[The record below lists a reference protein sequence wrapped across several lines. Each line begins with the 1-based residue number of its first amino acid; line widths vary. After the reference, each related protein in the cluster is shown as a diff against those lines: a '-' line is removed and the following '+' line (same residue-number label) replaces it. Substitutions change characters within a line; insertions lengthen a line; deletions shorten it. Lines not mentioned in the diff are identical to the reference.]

1 MANNSFEL
9 GLGLTEE
16 HTALADSV
24 RGFAERHIDTS
35 VLRAAVEART
45 ESLPP
50 FWADLGGQGLLGLHV
65 PEEHGGAG
73 AGLLELAVALEALG
87 RRAQP
92 GPLLPTVLASALLV
106 ASDAKVRGELLPGL
120 ADGSLT
126 AAVGLAEP
134 LEAATTAEGVTVSGT
149 TVGVLGGAVADLL
162 LLPARIGDGVQWV
175 VLDKADLTVRERD
188 SLDVVRRSALVTAD
202 DLAVPAGRLLG
213 GLTEE
218 RVRSIAAVVFGAE
231 AVGVASWCTST
242 AAEYAQVRVQFGR
255 PIGQFQGVKHKCA
268 AMGIEL
274 ERARAAVWDAARALD
289 AGDESADLAA
299 AVAAVVA
306 PDAAVHCGADCVQ
319 VLGGIGF
326 TWEHDAHLYYRRALT
341 LRGLLG
347 RGEQWKAKVARH
359 ALSGDSRDIRI
370 DLPEEAEAVRG
381 DIRSAVAEIAALDP
395 DEQLVALGDGGWVQ
409 PHLPRPYGRGA
420 GPLEQVVIGEELNR
434 AGVQLPELLMGG
446 WAVPPIVA
454 FGTEEQKQ
462 RVVVPTL
469 RGEVVWCQL
478 FSEPGAGS
486 DLASLSTKAERVD
499 GGWRVSG
506 QKIWTTVAQF
516 ADWAMLIART
526 DPHAPKHEGITYF
539 ILDMSSPGVTV
550 RPLREATG
558 SQLFNEVFLDDVF
571 VPDDCVVG
579 EPGQGWT
586 VARATLSS
594 ERVALGRGNA
604 SYPTLADLL
613 RFAEGREL
621 DAIATQ
627 RLGEFVCENQVLDL
641 LGARTVLRQL
651 SGVDVSTTSSVGK
664 FLSMRF
670 GQRIAEFCLAELGV
684 AGVVAVQGEPSDKW
698 MDQVIAC
705 RAMTIYGGTTE
716 VQLNVIGE
724 RMLGLPRDVDRPVG
738 TG

>member
-1 MANNSFEL
+1 MTTAHEL
-9 GLGLTEE
+9 GLGLTGE

-24 RGFAERHIDTS
+24 RGFAARHLGAD
-35 VLRAAVEART
+35 VLRAAVDADR

-50 FWADLGGQGLLGLHV
+50 FWGALGAQGLLGLHV

-73 AGLLELAVALEALG
+73 AGLLELAVVLEALG
-87 RRAQP
+87 RAAQP
-92 GPLLPTVLASALLV
+92 GPLLPTTLASALLV
-106 ASDAKVRGELLPGL
+106 ASTAKVRGDLLPGL
-120 ADGSLT
+120 ADGSTT

-134 LEAATTAEGVTVSGT
+134 LTATAGPDGVTVTGST
-149 TVGVLGGAVADLL
+149 TGVLGGAVADVLV
-162 LLPARIGDGVQWV
+162 LPARIDDGLRWV
-175 VLDKADLTVRERD
+175 VLDRADLDVRERD
-188 SLDVVRRSALVTAD
+188 SLDVIRRSALVATREPVPVPED
-202 DLAVPAGRLLG
+202 RVLRDLSA
-213 GLTEE
+213 E
-218 RVRSIAAVVFGAE
+218 RVRSIAAVVLGAE
-231 AVGVASWCTST
+231 AVGVASWCTTT
-242 AAEYAQVRVQFGR
+242 AAEYAKVRVQFGR

-268 AMGIEL
+268 AMGVEL
-274 ERARAAVWDAARALD
+274 ERARASVWDAARALD
-289 AGDESADLAA
+289 AGDDTADFAA

-306 PDAAVHCGADCVQ
+306 PDAAVRCGADCVQ

-347 RGEQWKAKVARH
+347 GSAQWSAEVARH
-359 ALSGDSRDIRI
+359 ALGGDARRVRI
-370 DLPEEAEAVRG
+370 DLPDGAEAIREAVRG
-381 DIRSAVAEIAALDP
+381 ELAAIAALDP

-409 PHLPRPYGRGA
+409 PHLPRPHGRGA
-420 GPLEQVVIGEELNR
+420 DPLEQVVISEELKH
-434 AGVQLPELLMGG
+434 AGIPLPELLMGG

-486 DLASLSTKAERVD
+486 DLASLTTRATRVE
-499 GGWRVSG
+499 GGWKVNG

-516 ADWAMLIART
+516 SDWAMLIART
-526 DPHAPKHEGITYF
+526 DPDAPKHEGITYF
-539 ILDMSSPGVTV
+539 ILDMSTPGITV

-571 VPDDCVVG
+571 IPDNCVVG

-613 RFAEGREL
+613 EFVDGRDL
-621 DAIATQ
+621 DATALN
-627 RLGEFVCENQVLDL
+627 RVGEFACENHVLDL
-641 LGARTVLRQL
+641 LGARTVLKQL

-664 FLSMRF
+664 LLSMRF
-670 GQRIAEFCLAELGV
+670 GQQIAEFCVAQLGI
-684 AGVVAVQGEPSDKW
+684 AGVVAVSGEPSDRW
-698 MDQVIAC
+698 MDQVVAC

-724 RMLGLPRDVDRPVG
+724 RMLGLPRDAA
-738 TG
+738 

>member
-1 MANNSFEL
+1 MAATTYEL

-24 RGFAERHIDTS
+24 RGFAERHLGAAA
-35 VLRAAVEART
+35 LRVAADAKT
-45 ESLPP
+45 ETLPP
-50 FWADLGGQGLLGLHV
+50 FWGELAAQGLLGLHI
-65 PEEHGGAG
+65 PAEHGGEG
-73 AGLLELAVALEALG
+73 AGLLELAVVLEVLG
-87 RRAQP
+87 RAAQP

-106 ASDAKVRGELLPGL
+106 ASDAKAKGELLPGL
-120 ADGSLT
+120 ADGSRT
-126 AAVGLAEP
+126 AAVGLAGP
-134 LEAATTAEGVTVSGT
+134 LEAEYTAEGVTVSGS

-162 LLPARIGDGVQWV
+162 VLPARIGTEIRWV
-175 VLDKADLTVRERD
+175 VLDKADLKIRERD
-188 SLDVVRRSALVTAD
+188 SLDVVRRSALVEATGV
-202 DLAVPAGRLLG
+202 LVPEGRVLEGLSAV
-213 GLTEE
+213 
-218 RVRSIAAVVFGAE
+218 RVRAIAAVLLGAE

-242 AAEYAQVRVQFGR
+242 AADYAKVRVQFGR

-268 AMGIEL
+268 TMGIEL
-274 ERARAAVWDAARALD
+274 ERARATVWDAARALD
-289 AGDESADLAA
+289 AKDDTAEFAA

-306 PDAAVHCGADCVQ
+306 PDAAVSCGADCVQ

-347 RGEQWKAKVARH
+347 RSTQWTDVVARH
-359 ALSGDSRDIRI
+359 ALDGGSRAVRI
-370 DLPEEAEAVRG
+370 DLPEGAEEVRETVRADLAG
-381 DIRSAVAEIAALDP
+381 IASLGE
-395 DEQLVALGDGGWVQ
+395 DERLVALGDGGWVQ
-409 PHLPRPYGRGA
+409 PYLPRPYGRA
-420 GPLEQVVIGEELNR
+420 ADPLDQVVIGEELKL
-434 AGVQLPELLMGG
+434 AGIQSPELLMGG

-499 GGWRVSG
+499 GGWRING

-516 ADWAMLIART
+516 AEWGMLIART
-526 DPHAPKHEGITYF
+526 DAKAPKHEGITYF
-539 ILDMSSPGVTV
+539 ILDMATPGVTV

-579 EPGQGWT
+579 TPGQGWA

-613 RFAEGREL
+613 KFAGGREL
-621 DAIATQ
+621 DATAIH
-627 RLGEFVCENQVLDL
+627 RVGEFVCENQVLDL
-641 LGARTVLRQL
+641 LGARTVLKQL
-651 SGVDVSTTSSVGK
+651 SGVDVSATSSVGK

-670 GQRIAEFCLAELGV
+670 GQRIAEFCLAELEV
-684 AGVVAVQGEPSDKW
+684 AGVVAVRGEPSDKW
-698 MDQVIAC
+698 MDQVVAC

-724 RMLGLPRDVDRPVG
+724 RMLGLPRDADR
-738 TG
+738 

>member
-1 MANNSFEL
+1 MTGYQL

-24 RGFAERHIDTS
+24 RRFTERHLTPA
-35 VLRAAVEART
+35 VLRAAVDAKA

-50 FWADLGGQGLLGLHV
+50 FWAELAGQGLLGLHV
-65 PEEHGGAG
+65 PEEHGGQG

-87 RRAQP
+87 RAAQP
-92 GPLLPTVLASALLV
+92 GPLLPTTLASALLV
-106 ASDAKVRGELLPGL
+106 AADAKVGAELLPGL
-120 ADGSLT
+120 ADGSRVG
-126 AAVGLAEP
+126 AVGLADP
-134 LEAATTAEGVTVSGT
+134 LSGVESGDGVTVSGE
-149 TVGVLGGAVADLL
+149 TVGVLGGAVADVL
-162 LLPARIGDGVQWV
+162 LLPARIGGDLRWV
-175 VLDKADLTVRERD
+175 VLDREQLTVREQD
-188 SLDVVRRSALVTAD
+188 SLDVVRRSARVEAD
-202 DLAVPAGRLLG
+202 GVVVPAGRVLDA
-213 GLTEE
+213 LTAE
-218 RVRSIAAVVFGAE
+218 RVRSTAAVLFGAD

-242 AAEYAQVRVQFGR
+242 AAEYAAVRVQFGR

-268 AMGIEL
+268 GMGVEL

-289 AGDESADLAA
+289 AGEETAGFAA

-306 PDAAVHCGADCVQ
+306 PDAAVRCGADCIQ

-341 LRGLLG
+341 LRALLG
-347 RGEQWKAKVARH
+347 RGTEWTEAVARQ
-359 ALSGDSRDIRI
+359 ALDGVTRATRI
-370 DLPEEAEAVRG
+370 DLPEGSERIRAGVRRELAV
-381 DIRSAVAEIAALDP
+381 IAALSP

-409 PHLPRPYGRGA
+409 PYLPRPYGRGA
-420 GPLEQVVIGEELNR
+420 DPLEQVVIGEELKH
-434 AGVQLPELLMGG
+434 AGIQLPELLMGG

-454 FGTEEQKQ
+454 YGTEEQKQ
-462 RVVVPTL
+462 RVVVTTL

-486 DLASLSTKAERVD
+486 DLASLSTKAERAD
-499 GGWRVSG
+499 GGWKING

-516 ADWAMLIART
+516 SQWAMLIART
-526 DPHAPKHEGITYF
+526 DPDAPKHRGITYF
-539 ILDMSSPGVTV
+539 ILDMTTPGVTV

-558 SQLFNEVFLDDVF
+558 SALFNEVFLDDVF
-571 VPDDCVVG
+571 IPDDCVVG
-579 EPGQGWT
+579 EVNDGWT

-613 RFAEGREL
+613 RFAAGRDL
-621 DAIATQ
+621 DAVA
-627 RLGEFVCENQVLDL
+627 RHRVGEFVCENQVLDL
-641 LGARTVLRQL
+641 LGARTVLKQL
-651 SGVDVSTTSSVGK
+651 SGADVSTTASVSK

-670 GQRIAEFCLAELGV
+670 GQQIAEFCLAELGV
-684 AGVVAVQGEPSDKW
+684 AGAVPVRGEPSDRW
-698 MDQVIAC
+698 MEQVLAC

-724 RMLGLPRDVDRPVG
+724 RMLGLPRDVDG
-738 TG
+738 

>member
-1 MANNSFEL
+1 MATNGYEL

-16 HTALADSV
+16 HSALADSV
-24 RGFAERHIDTS
+24 RGFAERHLGQD
-35 VLRAAVEART
+35 VLRAAVDAAS

-50 FWADLGGQGLLGLHV
+50 FWGELAGQGLLGLHV
-65 PEEHGGAG
+65 PEEHGGQG

-87 RRAQP
+87 RAAQP
-92 GPLLPTVLASALLV
+92 GPLLPTVLASALLS
-106 ASDAKVRGELLPGL
+106 ASDAKAKEELLPGL
-120 ADGSLT
+120 VDGSVT
-126 AAVGLAEP
+126 AAIGLADP
-134 LEAATTAEGVTVSGT
+134 LEVTTGDGGVTVTGA
-149 TVGVLGGAVADLL
+149 TVGVLSGAVAELL
-162 LLPARIGDGVQWV
+162 VLPARIDGELRWIA
-175 VLDKADLTVRERD
+175 LDRSGLDIRERD
-188 SLDVVRRSALVTAD
+188 SLDVIRRSAVVEATAVP
-202 DLAVPAGRLLG
+202 VPAGRVLD

-218 RVRSIAAVVFGAE
+218 RVRSIAAVVLGAE

-242 AAEYAQVRVQFGR
+242 AAEYAKVRVQFGR

-268 AMGIEL
+268 GMGVEL

-289 AGDESADLAA
+289 AGDDTADFAA
-299 AVAAVVA
+299 SVAAVIA
-306 PDAAVHCGADCVQ
+306 PDAAVRCGADCVQ

-347 RGEQWKAKVARH
+347 RSGRWAESVARQ
-359 ALSGDSRDIRI
+359 ALAGVSREIHI
-370 DLPEEAEAVRG
+370 DLPDGAEAVRESV
-381 DIRSAVAEIAALDP
+381 RAELTGLAALE
-395 DEQLVALGDGGWVQ
+395 DEAQLVALGDGGWVQ
-409 PHLPRPYGRGA
+409 PYLPKPYGRDA
-420 GPLEQVVIGEELNR
+420 DPLEQVVIGEELKR
-434 AGVQLPELLMGG
+434 AGIQLPELLMGG

-454 FGTEEQKQ
+454 YGTEEQKR

-486 DLASLSTKAERVD
+486 DLASLTTKAERVE
-499 GGWRVSG
+499 GGWRING

-516 ADWAMLIART
+516 AEWAMLIART
-526 DPHAPKHEGITYF
+526 DPEAPKHNGITYF
-539 ILDMSSPGVTV
+539 ILDMSTPGVTV

-558 SQLFNEVFLDDVF
+558 SALFNEVFLDDVF

-579 EPGQGWT
+579 EPGEGWA

-613 RFAEGREL
+613 KFADGRDL
-621 DAIATQ
+621 DGTAIH
-627 RLGEFVCENQVLDL
+627 RIGEFVCENQVLDL
-641 LGARTVLRQL
+641 LGARTVLKQL

-670 GQRIAEFCLAELGV
+670 GQQIAEFCLAELGV
-684 AGVVAVQGEPSDKW
+684 AGVLSVRGEPSDKW

-724 RMLGLPRDVDRPVG
+724 RMLGLPRDVSG
-738 TG
+738 